1 MEGGGR
7 SRAVRAGGGG
17 MRGGVRGV
25 VRVVGIVGGGVFRQR
40 IVVRDLSGVVVG
52 PLVMV
57 HPNDHRIIAKRGGK
71 LCAQLYALV
80 FQLLAKTDQGQA
92 IVKMCI
98 SHLLSSLFTF

>member
-1 MEGGGR
+1 LSTYQITTNDVVMEGGGR

-71 LCAQLYALV
+71 LCAQL
-80 FQLLAKTDQGQA
+80 
-92 IVKMCI
+92 
-98 SHLLSSLFTF
+98 